1 MKKLIVVIC
10 ILVLILAFGIYDHVR
25 VKNVFDELTFRINE
39 LDRLVDEKKTAEALD
54 ACTALIEWWEKE
66 RIYVEMF
73 DYSTE
78 MRQIPVTLGEIEG
91 SLEVDDLQ
99 NASSKT
105 ASTII
110 LIENVRKTVSFD
122 LIGLM

>member
-54 ACTALIEWWEKE
+54 AWEKE

-110 LIENVRKTVSFD
+110 LIENVRKTVTFD

>member
-1 MKKLIVVIC
+1 
-10 ILVLILAFGIYDHVR
+10 
-25 VKNVFDELTFRINE
+25 
-39 LDRLVDEKKTAEALD
+39 
-54 ACTALIEWWEKE
+54 
-66 RIYVEMF
+66 MF